1 MRVLND
7 SEARQALNTQ
17 HQAVAQ
23 TLRELAMSL
32 QSVNG
37 DWSGPAKDG
46 FSTFQKIFSKWCEDG
61 ATYFEAMGKK
71 HLKINDAYHTVSQQA
86 TSSID
91 NSAVTG

>member
-1 MRVLND
+1 MGVLND
-7 SEARQALNTQ
+7 TEARQALNTQ

-32 QSVNG
+32 QAING

-71 HLKINDAYHTVSQQA
+71 HLKIDNAYQDASRQA
-86 TSSID
+86 TTSID
-91 NSAVTG
+91 SSAVTG